1 MSEISFPIK
10 DLTRRKTQT
19 ALTVLSLTIA
29 IAATIFLVI
38 FGGSLGFEITFLARG
53 TINKRIL

>member
-19 ALTVLSLTIA
+19 ALTVLGLTIS
-29 IAATIFLVI
+29 IAATLFLVI
-38 FGGSLGFEITFLARG
+38 FGGSLGFEITSLARG
-53 TINKRIL
+53 